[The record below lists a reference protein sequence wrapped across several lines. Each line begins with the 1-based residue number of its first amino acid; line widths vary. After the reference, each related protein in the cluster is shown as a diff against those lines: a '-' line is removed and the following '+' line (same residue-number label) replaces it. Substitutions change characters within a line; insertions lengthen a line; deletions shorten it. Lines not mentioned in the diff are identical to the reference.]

1 MLLPDSSPP
10 LAVAAL
16 RSELAGGPVTRALRL
31 LPAGAFRAED
41 GSGRPADAAA
51 WLLNEEDGRR
61 LVADQE
67 QRKNAGFIDYEH
79 ATLHAK
85 QSGAEAPAAGW
96 FTSLEWRPDG
106 LWATG
111 VKWTARAAAMI
122 SAGEYRYISPL
133 FAYQPGTGRV
143 LRLLGASLTNDPGLD
158 GLTDLAALA
167 ARLLTS
173 TPENPPVKDLLL
185 QLLSA
190 LGLTPQSDDTA
201 SMAAALSA
209 VQASL
214 QKIAALSAQVALPPD
229 PAQYA
234 PVSALVALQAE
245 RSQLQGQLA
254 ALSAQVRAAELA
266 TVIDAA
272 KAAGKLSPALET
284 WANDLGTRDLAALN
298 AYLAAMPAIFPAGGT
313 QSGGKPPAGGTP
325 GVAALSADER
335 KVCELLGVKP
345 DDFLATKT
353 AAV

>member
-1 MLLPDSSPP
+1 MPPPDSLPP

-31 LPAGAFRAED
+31 LPAGNFRAED

-51 WLLNEEDGRR
+51 WLLTEEDGRR
-61 LVADQE
+61 LVDE
-67 QRKNAGFIDYEH
+67 QQQRQNAGYIDYEH

-85 QSGAEAPAAGW
+85 QSGGQAPAAGW
-96 FTSLEWRPDG
+96 FKDLEWRPDG

-122 SAGEYRYISPL
+122 AAGEYRYISPL

-167 ARLLTS
+167 ARLITLP
-173 TPENPPVKDLLL
+173 PEKSPVKDLLNP
-185 QLLSA
+185 LLLA
-190 LGLTPQSDDTA
+190 LGITPQADDAA
-201 SMAAALSA
+201 SIAAALAA
-209 VQASL
+209 VQASQ
-214 QKIAALSAQVALPPD
+214 QKLAALSAQAALPPD
-229 PAQYA
+229 PAHYA
-234 PVSALVALQAE
+234 PVAALVALQAE

-272 KAAGKLSPALET
+272 KAAGKLSPALES

-298 AYLAAMPAIFPAGGT
+298 AYLVAMPAIFPVGT
-313 QSGGKPPAGGTP
+313 QSGGQPPAGGTT
-325 GVAALSADER
+325 GVAALSAEER
-335 KVCELLGVKP
+335 KVCALLSVKP
-345 DDFLATKT
+345 EDYLATKT
-353 AAV
+353 AAA